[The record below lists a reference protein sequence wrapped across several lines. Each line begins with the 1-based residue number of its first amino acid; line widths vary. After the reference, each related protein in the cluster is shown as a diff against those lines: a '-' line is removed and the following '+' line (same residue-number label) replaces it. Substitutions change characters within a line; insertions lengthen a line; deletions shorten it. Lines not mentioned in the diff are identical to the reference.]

1 MLFPAPLLR
10 GLLIKRYK
18 RFLADV
24 QLDCGTVVTAHC
36 ANSGSMLGL
45 CQPGLEVWLSRS
57 DDPKRKLAYTWELV
71 RVGAGLVGI
80 NTMHPN
86 RVAAEAIAAGAIPEL
101 AGYASLRRE
110 VKYGTASR
118 IDLLLDGPGMP
129 TCYVEI
135 KSVTLMRDGIAEFPD
150 AVTARGAKHLAELSA
165 MVAQGA
171 RSVMLY
177 LVQRT
182 DCGRFRVAADIDP
195 AYDAGLRR
203 AMTAG
208 VEVLCYACR
217 LALDGIS
224 VDGRVPVALLADGED
239 R

>member
-10 GLLIKRYK
+10 GTLVQRYK

-24 QLDCGTVVTAHC
+24 RLECGTVVTAHC
-36 ANSGSMLGL
+36 ANSGSMMGL

-57 DDPKRKLAYTWELV
+57 DGPKRKLAYTWELV
-71 RVGAGLVGI
+71 RIGDGLVGI

-101 AGYASLRRE
+101 SGYAGLRRE
-110 VKYGTASR
+110 VRYGAASR
-118 IDLLLDGPGMP
+118 IDLLLEGPGMP
-129 TCYVEI
+129 TCYVEV
-135 KSVTLMRDGIAEFPD
+135 KSVTLMRSGMAEFPD
-150 AVTARGAKHLAELSA
+150 AVTARGARHLAELSA
-165 MVAQGA
+165 MVRQGA
-171 RSVMLY
+171 RAVMLF
-177 LVQRT
+177 LVQRG
-182 DCGRFRVAADIDP
+182 DCDRFQVAADIDP
-195 AYDAGLRR
+195 AYDAGLQR
-203 AMTAG
+203 AMAAG
-208 VEVLCYACR
+208 VEVLCYSCR